1 MEKTTKQTLQSVY
14 EQISN
19 ATANLLSIY
28 DRIAYGDG
36 LANNYVLLEE
46 INNVIMGELKIRE
59 LIKTVGA

>member
-1 MEKTTKQTLQSVY
+1 METTTRQTLKNAY

-36 LANNYVLLEE
+36 LKNNYVLLDE
-46 INNVIMGELKIRE
+46 INNIVMAELKIRE
-59 LIKTVGA
+59 LIKVGK